1 MLSQLEHIK
10 TLELVFTGKVVLPKW
25 MDKLTID
32 RFTVKGEMSDS
43 EKAAIRKRFPN
54 IIIR

>member
-1 MLSQLEHIK
+1 MLSQLGHIK
-10 TLELVFTGKVVLPKW
+10 KLELVFTGKVVLPKW

-32 RFTVKGEMSDS
+32 RFTIKGEMSDS

-54 IIIR
+54 VVF